1 MLVLVQEVEVVDRYL
16 VYVDGRRRGVGE
28 DRFGGRCWDGLDVK
42 TSADG
47 YPLVANATQGR
58 EVVMWG
64 WSENVAKC
72 VLRCFLSEMTLKLS

>member
-16 VYVDGRRRGVGE
+16 VYVDGRREGVDE
-28 DRFGGRCWDGLDVK
+28 NRFGGICWDGLEIK

-47 YPLVANATQGR
+47 NLTAANATQGR

-64 WSENVAKC
+64 WSECGEVC
-72 VLRCFLSEMTLKLS
+72 VKVVLVRR